1 MRRVEEGIMQ
11 AWMHSVGALVLTG
24 GMVAALV
31 PACTIH
37 LRPSDGDEIE
47 DESAEHPPS
56 ARPDE
61 DSESETDDDDVED
74 DQESETMSPEA
85 EAAYDELMSI
95 DPQEVALKTMATS
108 YAAVMV
114 ASLVETQVV
123 DPAALDLEALD
134 ALIQQYAPAGWDS
147 ARLWIETPEATT
159 LAATDG
165 VYPDFACFN
174 EPYGCPQTTE
184 CPLSN
189 GEQAFCMVTHC
200 GTGECPWCPWGLG
213 NILFKSWCAYGCL
226 KNGNLVAGAYI
237 LVSSGWGPGKRQ
249 CTYW

>member
-1 MRRVEEGIMQ
+1 MQ
-11 AWMHSVGALVLTG
+11 AWMHAVGALVLTG

-47 DESAEHPPS
+47 NESAEHTPP
-56 ARPDE
+56 ADPDE
-61 DSESETDDDDVED
+61 DSEAVDDVED
-74 DQESETMSPEA
+74 DQESETTSPEA

-95 DPQEVALKTMATS
+95 DPQEVALKTMAAS

-114 ASLVETQVV
+114 ANLVETQAV

-147 ARLWIETPEATT
+147 AHAWIQTPEATA

-165 VYPDFACFN
+165 IYPNFGCFD
-174 EPYGCPQTTE
+174 EPYACPQTTE

-189 GEQAFCMVTHC
+189 GEQAFCMVTQC
-200 GTGECPWCPWGLG
+200 GTGECPWGLG
-213 NILFKSWCAYGCL
+213 NLLFKSWCA
-226 KNGNLVAGAYI
+226 
-237 LVSSGWGPGKRQ
+237 
-249 CTYW
+249 

>member
-1 MRRVEEGIMQ
+1 MQ
-11 AWMHSVGALVLTG
+11 AWMRRVGALVLTG
-24 GMVAALV
+24 GMVAVLV

-47 DESAEHPPS
+47 NESAEHPPP
-56 ARPDE
+56 AHPD
-61 DSESETDDDDVED
+61 DASETDDDVED
-74 DQESETMSPEA
+74 DQESEMMSAEA

-114 ASLVETQVV
+114 ASLVETRVV
-123 DPAALDLEALD
+123 DPAALDFEALD
-134 ALIQQYAPAGWDS
+134 ALIEQHAPAGWDS

-159 LAATDG
+159 LASTDG
-165 VYPDFACFN
+165 IYPDFACFN

-184 CPLSN
+184 CPLSS

-213 NILFKSWCAYGCL
+213 NLLFKSWCAYGCL
-226 KNGNLVAGAYI
+226 RHGSLVAGAYI
-237 LVSSGWGPGKRQ
+237 LITNGWGPGKRQ

>member
-1 MRRVEEGIMQ
+1 
-11 AWMHSVGALVLTG
+11 
-24 GMVAALV
+24 MVAALV

-47 DESAEHPPS
+47 DESAEHLPP
-56 ARPDE
+56 ARPEE
-61 DSESETDDDDVED
+61 DGESETDDDDVED
-74 DQESETMSPEA
+74 DQESETLSPEA

-213 NILFKSWCAYGCL
+213 NVLFKSWCAYGCL
-226 KNGNLVAGAYI
+226 KNGSLVAGAFI
-237 LVSSGWGPGKRQ
+237 LVSSAWGPRDSR
-249 CTYW
+249 CIYW